1 MEQLLL
7 RVQEGWGGGFYWRL
21 RMQVNVKVKKG
32 RGNFDLEQLLLR
44 VEEGWGGGFY
54 WRLRVQLRL
63 LQLE

>member
-1 MEQLLL
+1 M
-7 RVQEGWGGGFYWRL
+7 
-21 RMQVNVKVKKG
+21 
-32 RGNFDLEQLLLR
+32 EQLLLR